1 MRAEHWLFTIPLRL
15 RSLLRWAEADQELDD
30 ELRDHLER
38 KTEEY
43 VAQGMTKEEAHR
55 RTRFDLA
62 GIEQT
67 KEKCR
72 DARRVN
78 WIQDLM
84 QDLLFGLRL
93 LLKSPGS
100 FVLAIVMLALG
111 IGANTAIF
119 SLLDG
124 VVLRDLPVLQ
134 PEQLVRFGAHV
145 PNNDYATL
153 SLPMF
158 QELSRGQKV
167 FSGTFAW
174 WGDGLFNAE
183 MNGRLARADVW
194 CADNNFYPELGAVPE
209 IGRLFNAE
217 EESLS
222 AAAPAQVAVLSYGF
236 WQRHYGGSPDVVGKA
251 LKIEGIPFTII
262 GVTRKGFTGI
272 SADHELEVTLPLP
285 ATQLLLGGE
294 PDVQKFLQRP
304 SARWLQAA
312 GRLKPGAT
320 LEQARAQLDALWPA
334 IRQEMAPTDNALG
347 ELGRFREL
355 QLRVESGAKGGSL
368 LRRRFAKPLYIVL
381 AISGLVLLLACVNLA
396 SFMLARAA
404 ARNHEFGVRV
414 ALGASPARLARQM
427 LTESVALSVT
437 GSVAGCLLA
446 YWASRAL
453 AGFITGEIFS
463 VPAAPNLSPDWRIAG
478 YTASAT
484 ITTGILFGLAS
495 AWRATREDG
504 NVALQQSGRTLGHGT
519 GALGKGL
526 IVTQVALSVAL
537 LACGGLFIRSLGK
550 LRAVHPGFRTRDLLD
565 VSLFPKPN
573 GYKNLAMRDYY
584 RLLLSRVSH
593 LPGVI
598 SVGMM
603 QTRLGNVLE
612 WTEGVRISGS
622 DSEGVQ
628 TDFEMATPEFF
639 ETAGIALLRGR
650 SFSWQDDEQAP
661 RVAIVSQD
669 LAETLFPSGKAIGQ
683 RLDVMNARNW
693 RNLQIIG
700 VVSNASLYDIRKQ
713 KPPTVYL
720 PSTQYVDFMGS
731 PSMLV
736 RTELPPAAIAG
747 GLREAV
753 ESLGHEYISSIR
765 TVRQNID
772 RSILQERITAM
783 LSAFFGALALLLAA
797 LGLYGLMASAIT
809 QRTREIGI
817 RMALGAERGRVL
829 KMILRETL
837 VLVGAGVGIGLP
849 CALAATQLIGHMLY
863 GLSPNDPVTLLCVV
877 GALVAVGLLAGYLPA
892 RRAMKVDPMIALRYE

>member
-1 MRAEHWLFTIPLRL
+1 MRPEHWLYTIPLRL
-15 RSLLRWAEADQELDD
+15 RSLFRWAQADQEVDD

-43 VAQGMTKEEAHR
+43 VAQGMTQEEAHR
-55 RTRFDLA
+55 RARLDL
-62 GIEQT
+62 GGVEQT

-78 WIQDLM
+78 WIQDFI
-84 QDLLFGLRL
+84 QDLRFGLRML
-93 LLKSPGS
+93 RKSPGS
-100 FVLAIVMLALG
+100 FVVAFVILALA

-124 VVLRDLPVLQ
+124 VVLRDLPV
-134 PEQLVRFGAHV
+134 PHPDQLVRFGAHV
-145 PNNDYATL
+145 PGDDYAAL

-158 QELSRGQKV
+158 QELSRGQRV

-174 WGDGLFNAE
+174 WGDGVFNAE
-183 MNGRLARADVW
+183 MDGRLAQADVW

-209 IGRLFNAE
+209 IGRLFNADE
-217 EESLS
+217 ENLS

-236 WQRHYGGSPDVVGKA
+236 WERHYGGSRDVIGKT
-251 LKIEGIPFTII
+251 LKIEGIPFTIV

-272 SADHELEVTLPLP
+272 SADFELEVTLPLP
-285 ATQLLLGGE
+285 ATQLLEDE
-294 PDVQKFLQRP
+294 PDLQKYLRRP

-334 IRQEMAPTDNALG
+334 IRQEMAPTDNAIA

-355 QLRVESGAKGGSL
+355 QLRVESGAKGESL
-368 LRRRFAKPLYIVL
+368 LRGRFAKPLYIVL

-396 SFMLARAA
+396 SLMLARAA
-404 ARNHEFGVRV
+404 SRNHEFGVRV
-414 ALGASPARLARQM
+414 ALGASRARLARQM
-427 LTESVALSVT
+427 MTESVALSVA

-446 YWASRAL
+446 YWASRGL
-453 AGFITGEIFS
+453 AGLIAGEIFS
-463 VPAAPNLSPDWRIAG
+463 IPAAPNLSPDWRIAG
-478 YTASAT
+478 FTASAT
-484 ITTGILFGLAS
+484 ILTGVLFGLAP

-504 NVALQQSGRTLGHGT
+504 NAALQQSGRTLGHGT

-526 IVTQVALSVAL
+526 IVTQLALSVVS
-537 LACGGLFIRSLGK
+537 LACGGLFIRSLEK
-550 LRAVHPGFRTRDLLD
+550 LRTVDPGFHTRNLLA
-565 VSLFPKPN
+565 VGLFAKPN
-573 GYKNLAMRDYY
+573 AYKNLSLVDYY
-584 RLLLSRVSH
+584 HTVTERVSH
-593 LPGVI
+593 LPGVL
-598 SVGMM
+598 SAGMVR
-603 QTRLGNVLE
+603 TGIGNILE
-612 WTEGVRISGS
+612 NIERVRISGS
-622 DSEGVQ
+622 DTEGLEA
-628 TDFEMATPEFF
+628 DFEMGTPEFF
-639 ETAGIALLRGR
+639 ETAGITLLRGR
-650 SFSWQDDEQAP
+650 NFSWQDDEHAP
-661 RVAIVSQD
+661 RVAIVSQN
-669 LAETLFPSGKAIGQ
+669 LAEKLFPGGKALGQ

-700 VVSNASLYDIRKQ
+700 VVTNASLYDIRKQ

-720 PSTQYVDFMGS
+720 PSTQYVDFMES

-747 GLREAV
+747 ALREAV
-753 ESLGHEYISSIR
+753 ESLGREYISSIQ
-765 TVRQNID
+765 TVRQSID

-797 LGLYGLMASAIT
+797 IGLYGLMACAMT

-849 CALAATQLIGHMLY
+849 CALVATRLLGHMLY
-863 GLSPNDPVTLLCVV
+863 GLSPNDAVTLACVV
-877 GALVAVGLLAGYLPA
+877 GALVAVGVLAGYLPA
-892 RRAMKVDPMIALRYE
+892 RRAMKVDPMVALRYE